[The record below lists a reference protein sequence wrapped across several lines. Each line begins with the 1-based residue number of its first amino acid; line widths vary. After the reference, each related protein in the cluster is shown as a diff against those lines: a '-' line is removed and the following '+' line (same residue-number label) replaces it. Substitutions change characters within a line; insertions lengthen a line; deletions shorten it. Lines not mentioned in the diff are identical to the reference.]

1 MISQQTLSGR
11 AWAEMLL
18 LAAFWGV
25 SFLAFAICLQ
35 ELGVFTTVTHRVFW
49 GTLLMWLIAIIRK
62 WPLPPPQLW
71 IACLVMG
78 LLNNVIP
85 FSLIAWGQT
94 TIESGLAAIFNASTA
109 IFGIIFAAI
118 VFSDERLTTRKTI
131 GVILGFLGVSIAIGL
146 ESLRSFDLRS
156 LAQLAIL
163 GASISYGMASVW
175 ARSTL
180 KSLPPHTAALGMLT
194 GASIIMLPLAFI
206 VDGRPSFDL
215 QPETWAAIAYIA
227 IFATTLAYLLYY
239 RVLAMAGSGN
249 LMLVT
254 LLIPPIAIVLGAIVL
269 QEAIAITAL
278 IGFAFIALG
287 MIILD
292 GRLAV
297 KLSRSKI

>member
-18 LAAFWGV
+18 LAAFWGA

-35 ELGVFTTVTHRVFW
+35 ELGVFTTVAHRVFW

-175 ARSTL
+175 ARKTL

-215 QPETWAAIAYIA
+215 QPDTWAAIAYIA

-292 GRLAV
+292 GRLAA